1 MNFFE
6 QQHRV
11 ITKDSVFKSSAC
23 SYIGRSCYIKLSNER
38 LARLDFTT
46 NGTHDNYE
54 CYEIAILDKNKG
66 CIDKLRLLFKD
77 YFAAQPGG
85 CGGKTVPHIW
95 IDLGEASWYKAPTSL
110 EIKKLAQAA
119 REYIALFE

>member
-6 QQHRV
+6 QQHRAV
-11 ITKDSVFKSSAC
+11 TKESVFKSSAC
-23 SYIGRSCYIKLSNER
+23 SYIGRSCYIKLTNER

-46 NGTHDNYE
+46 YDTHDKYE

-77 YFAAQPGG
+77 YFAPQLVGG
-85 CGGKTVPHIW
+85 SRTTVPHIW
-95 IDLGEASWYKAPTSL
+95 ISDGKASWYKTPTSL
-110 EIKKLAQAA
+110 EIKTLAKAA
-119 REYIALFE
+119 HDYITLFE

>member
-11 ITKDSVFKSSAC
+11 VTRDSVFESSAC
-23 SYIGRSCYIKLSNER
+23 SYIGRSCYIKLGEER

-46 NGTHDNYE
+46 HGTHDKYE
-54 CYEIAILDKNKG
+54 CYEIAILDRNRG
-66 CIDKLRLLFKD
+66 CIDKLILSFKD
-77 YFAAQPGG
+77 YFAAQQG
-85 CGGKTVPHIW
+85 TVPHIW
-95 IDLGEASWYKAPTSL
+95 IDREAEWYKSPTSL

>member
-11 ITKDSVFKSSAC
+11 IVKALAFKSDTS
-23 SYIGRSCYIKLSNER
+23 SYLGRSCYIALGGER

-46 NGTHDNYE
+46 HDTHDKYE
-54 CYEIAILDKNKG
+54 CYEITVLDKNKG
-66 CIDKLRLLFKD
+66 CIDKLRLRFKD

-85 CGGKTVPHIW
+85 CSGTTVPHIW
-95 IDLGEASWYKAPTSL
+95 IYNGEASWYKKPTDS
-110 EIKKLAQAA
+110 EIKKLAKAVHD
-119 REYIALFE
+119 YILLFA